1 MRKKTLAL
9 LLAVSCTLSMT
20 ACGASGDGD
29 TPISKENED
38 RDESAKE
45 FNREEDAVGGKS
57 KEEAKAERADKKLQ
71 HHRVNCLTICMISK
85 CGLGN
90 KKFVQFTQPFKSFK
104 GIIFER
110 VDKQPFQAIGN
121 ARTENETKHRTFVTE
136 KK

>member
-1 MRKKTLAL
+1 MRKKLKQ
-9 LLAVSCTLSMT
+9 
-20 ACGASGDGD
+20 
-29 TPISKENED
+29 KE
-38 RDESAKE
+38 RI
-45 FNREEDAVGGKS
+45 
-57 KEEAKAERADKKLQ
+57 KKLQ

-121 ARTENETKHRTFVTE
+121 TRTENETKHRTFVTE